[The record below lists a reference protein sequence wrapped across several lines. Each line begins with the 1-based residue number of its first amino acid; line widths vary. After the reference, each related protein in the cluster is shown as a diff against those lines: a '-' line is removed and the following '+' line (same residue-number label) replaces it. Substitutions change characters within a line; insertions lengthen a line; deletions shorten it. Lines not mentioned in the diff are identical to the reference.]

1 MKTMRY
7 RIRLITLV
15 LVAALL
21 ASLLWCIRT
30 LWIPAVSDT
39 EQETPSEVPA
49 ESVLPAS
56 AAPTAVPKGSG
67 TPESSAT
74 EEPAATPNPLFDT
87 YGL

>member
-21 ASLLWCIRT
+21 ASLLLCIRT
-30 LWIPAVSDT
+30 VWIPAASDT
-39 EQETPSEVPA
+39 EPAVPSEVPA
-49 ESVLPAS
+49 ESALPADVE
-56 AAPTAVPKGSG
+56 PTAVPKGAG
-67 TPESSAT
+67 TP
-74 EEPAATPNPLFDT
+74 EPAATKEPVATPDPLFDT